1 MTRRRS
7 VLIPAPLK
15 PMIMELACAKAN
27 PAENVQTA
35 KDTTSTAM
43 LITLVLLEVILGMIK
58 VVPDCANRRP
68 APPSTHY
75 PARLY
80 VNEAGL
86 FDLLQNARV
95 HQTRRFGCFSVRRSQ
110 RVESTLDA
118 VRFRDGILTQALGG
132 SIVELLLNC
141 RLFNAALVHHGI
153 GRCRSSL
160 VDGDSFDIGQEYST
174 HGVPLGSD
182 EGRRKRD
189 AESRVVQR
197 QLGKIRQHAA
207 ASCSHNL
214 VKTLRT
220 D

>member
-27 PAENVQTA
+27 PAENIQTA

-80 VNEAGL
+80 NLSMKPDFLISSRMLVSIKPAGL
-86 FDLLQNARV
+86 VVLAFVCVKESRAPW
-95 HQTRRFGCFSVRRSQ
+95 TPFSY
-110 RVESTLDA
+110 
-118 VRFRDGILTQALGG
+118 
-132 SIVELLLNC
+132 
-141 RLFNAALVHHGI
+141 GI
-153 GRCRSSL
+153 G
-160 VDGDSFDIGQEYST
+160 Y
-174 HGVPLGSD
+174 
-182 EGRRKRD
+182 
-189 AESRVVQR
+189 
-197 QLGKIRQHAA
+197 
-207 ASCSHNL
+207 
-214 VKTLRT
+214 
-220 D
+220 